1 MESFPDVLKEE
12 AHLEGLANLKKKKK
26 LPNPEEGSHLEA
38 DTLVVLKELI
48 MQTVLYFNSDFII
61 FIKLLVITSIN
72 SPVEET
78 CLRQKLL

>member
-1 MESFPDVLKEE
+1 MTVSEFLRLGEQF
-12 AHLEGLANLKKKKK
+12 KKK
-26 LPNPEEGSHLEA
+26 LPNLEEGGHLEA
-38 DTLVVLKELI
+38 YTLVNLVVLKELI

-72 SPVEET
+72 STVEET